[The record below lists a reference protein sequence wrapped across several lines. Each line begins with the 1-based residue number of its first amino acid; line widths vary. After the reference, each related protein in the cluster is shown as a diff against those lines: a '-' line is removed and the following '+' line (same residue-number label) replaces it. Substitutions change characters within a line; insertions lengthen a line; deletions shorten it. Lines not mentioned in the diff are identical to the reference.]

1 MLKNIKLPSLS
12 RGFTLVELLVVIA
25 IIGVLSSLV
34 LLQLG
39 TARAKARDAK
49 RISDISS
56 FRTAMELYFDDNG
69 GRYPTAM
76 TFANIGIYYTSPTLP
91 VDPISAAAYNYAFNP
106 AVNPTQYHVWAELE
120 RTNTAALT
128 GDSDINS
135 TAWSS
140 GARTNGATEACTAAA
155 NDCVY
160 DLGQN

>member
-1 MLKNIKLPSLS
+1 MLKNLKLSSLS
-12 RGFTLVELLVVIA
+12 KGFTLVELLVVIA

-49 RISDISS
+49 RISDISA

-76 TFANIGIYYTSPTLP
+76 TFANIGVYFTSPALP
-91 VDPISAAAYNYAFNP
+91 TDPISAAAYNYAFNP
-106 AVNPTQYHVWAELE
+106 AVNPTQYQVWAELE

-135 TAWSS
+135 TGWSS
-140 GARTNGATEACTAAA
+140 GTRVNGATEACTTVAS
-155 NDCVY
+155 DCVY